1 MNEKDKKSSVNKDA
15 KSTFSEKNIIRHPN
29 RDFHKEE
36 TSTYWLPKD
45 QEEQYRLT
53 GLDFK
58 QGISVLDVGC
68 GSGAWILDMVSEYPN
83 CTYEG
88 CDIEDV
94 TNKRLS
100 LKQTKFRIGNVLQG
114 LPYPD
119 NSFDFVHMR
128 LLILAFKVE
137 EWPVAIDEIL
147 RMTGNEAVQRILKE
161 IHAACQ
167 SRGQDPRIALKLKQ
181 MVSEN
186 KQARSVKTDYRS
198 VDMASNTMAA
208 KRFIWDWIE
217 TVKSMLPVVGS
228 RMGLESQKDQA
239 AYFRELQ
246 YGLTHSDAYTYMN
259 AVVAVKA

>member
-1 MNEKDKKSSVNKDA
+1 MSRNILKDVCEK
-15 KSTFSEKNIIRHPN
+15 
-29 RDFHKEE
+29 
-36 TSTYWLPKD
+36 
-45 QEEQYRLT
+45 
-53 GLDFK
+53 LDFK
-58 QGISVLDVGC
+58 KGISVLDVGC
-68 GSGAWILDMVSEYPN
+68 GSGAWILDMVSDYPN

-100 LKQTKFRIGNVLQG
+100 LKQTHFRTGNVLQG

-137 EWPVAIDEIL
+137 EWPMAIDEIL
-147 RMTGNEAVQRILKE
+147 RMTGNEAVQRILNE
-161 IHAACQ
+161 IHAVCQ
-167 SRGQDPRIALKLKQ
+167 SRGQDPRIALKLKN
-181 MVSEN
+181 MVAEN
-186 KQARSVKTDYRS
+186 KHARSVKADYRS
-198 VDMASNTMAA
+198 VDMASNSMAA

-228 RMGLESQKDQA
+228 RMGLESKKDQD

-259 AVVAVKA
+259 AVVAEKA

>member
-1 MNEKDKKSSVNKDA
+1 MSRNILKDVCEK
-15 KSTFSEKNIIRHPN
+15 
-29 RDFHKEE
+29 
-36 TSTYWLPKD
+36 
-45 QEEQYRLT
+45 
-53 GLDFK
+53 LDFK
-58 QGISVLDVGC
+58 KGISVLDVGC
-68 GSGAWILDMVSEYPN
+68 GSGAWILDMVSDYPN

-100 LKQTKFRIGNVLQG
+100 LKQTHFRTGNVLQG

-137 EWPVAIDEIL
+137 EWPMAIAEIL
-147 RMTGNEAVQRILKE
+147 RMTGNEAVQRILNE
-161 IHAACQ
+161 IHAVCQ
-167 SRGQDPRIALKLKQ
+167 SRGQDPRIALKLKN
-181 MVSEN
+181 MVAEN
-186 KQARSVKTDYRS
+186 KHARSVKADYRS
-198 VDMASNTMAA
+198 VDMASNSMAA

-228 RMGLESQKDQA
+228 RMGLESKKDQD

-259 AVVAVKA
+259 AVVAEKA